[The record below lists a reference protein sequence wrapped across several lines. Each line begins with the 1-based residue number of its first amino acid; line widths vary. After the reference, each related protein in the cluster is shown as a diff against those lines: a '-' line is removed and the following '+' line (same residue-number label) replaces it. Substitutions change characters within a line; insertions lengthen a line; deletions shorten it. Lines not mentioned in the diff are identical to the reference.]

1 MQNQAPAYQN
11 SEQQKII
18 FSTQSDI
25 NGKIDVIETGETRK
39 LRVENVDQ
47 SMNWDGPNAKR
58 LVWGQAADIICS
70 ESSDIKRVLVL
81 GLGGATV
88 QHMISKKIPEA
99 KIYSIDVDPVMVDVS
114 KSYFEA
120 ETIPNHKIIVADA
133 CRVIIEPEKYD
144 LQKEVFNVV
153 YVDIFVGNKY
163 PDLGKS
169 GNFVAN
175 VLKMAKP
182 GGLVMFNRSYL
193 TDHQD
198 EVNNFVDF
206 VEGFL
211 KDVNTKVVA
220 GYTNSDNILIYG
232 RV

>member
-1 MQNQAPAYQN
+1 MNKQVLPHQNADK
-11 SEQQKII
+11 QQVI

-25 NGKIDVIETGETRK
+25 NGKIDVVEIGSTRK
-39 LRVENVDQ
+39 LRVENIDQ
-47 SMNWDGPNAKR
+47 SMSWNAPNAKR
-58 LVWGQAADIICS
+58 LVWGQAVKIIC
-70 ESSDIKRVLVL
+70 EEEPDLKRVLIL

-88 QHMISKKIPEA
+88 QHMLSRQLPEA
-99 KIYSIDVDPVMVDVS
+99 KIYSVDVDPTMVDVARN
-114 KSYFEA
+114 YFDVDS
-120 ETIPNHKIIVADA
+120 IKNHKVILADA
-133 CRVIIEPEKYD
+133 CRLIIEPEKYD
-144 LQKEVFNVV
+144 LQKQMFNAV
-153 YVDIFVGNKY
+153 YIDIFVGSRY

-175 VLKMAKP
+175 VLKMAMP
-182 GGLVMFNRSYL
+182 GGLIMFNRSYL

-211 KDVNTKVVA
+211 KDVETKVVA